1 MDNMDV
7 SIQEVIDSYLKY
19 LAKFDQ
25 THHVKCLKKYQRVL
39 RTDQEAARSE
49 ALVFSWL
56 HSFGLA
62 PEPIDRGQG
71 GPDFLCHSR
80 VFPKFYVEVTTLSS
94 ETIANKSGIPD
105 LDKCEGGGNFNPITL
120 TLLRKAIK
128 KIPQIANLPY
138 PRLIVITGSHHASYT
153 LLCGFGRDLLT
164 GDTIT
169 DADCD
174 KEGIPQLY
182 YPEEQFIK
190 SIFFTVQ
197 EQNIT
202 ADNQSISAILLMA
215 NYYNRC
221 YVIGLN
227 HPEPHMPFDIFS
239 LPEVPF
245 CQLKS
250 WPIINRIIQT
260 EWVGPSSRPAIFNYV
275 PIQDNDVKF

>member
-1 MDNMDV
+1 MDA
-7 SIQEVIDSYLKY
+7 SIQEIVDSYSEY
-19 LAKFDQ
+19 LANFDQ
-25 THHVKCLKKYQRVL
+25 KHRSKCLKKFQRLL
-39 RTDQEAARSE
+39 RTDQKAARSE
-49 ALVFSWL
+49 AVVFSWL
-56 HSFGLA
+56 HSLGLA
-62 PEPIDRGQG
+62 PEPIDRGKG

-80 VFPKFYVEVTTLSS
+80 HFSKFYVEVTTLSS

-128 KIPQIANLPY
+128 KIPQIANLSY
-138 PRLIVITGSHHASYT
+138 PRLIVITGSHPASYT
-153 LLCGFGRDLLT
+153 LFCGFGRDLLT

-169 DADCD
+169 DADSN
-174 KEGIPQLY
+174 KEEIPQLY
-182 YPEEQFIK
+182 YSEEEFIN

-202 ADNQSISAILLMA
+202 PDNQSISAILLMA
-215 NYYNRC
+215 NYCNRC
-221 YVIGLN
+221 YVIGLD
-227 HPEPHMPFDIFS
+227 HPEPHMRFDIRS

-250 WPIINRIIQT
+250 WPIINGIIQT
-260 EWVGPSSRPAIFNYV
+260 EWVGPASRPAIFNYV